1 MINYLQVENL
11 TKSYGDLVLFD
22 NISFT
27 IGEGQ
32 RIALIGRNGSGKT
45 TLLNILAG
53 KDTADSGTITPRR
66 DLRIAYLEQNPEYA
80 ADLTVLEAC
89 FRSDNP
95 ALRAIAAYEQAVAD
109 PAQDGLQEAMSR
121 MDALAAWDYEQRA
134 KEILSRLK
142 INDFDKKI
150 GQLSGG
156 QLKRVALAAVLISEA
171 DLLILDEPTNH
182 LDTDMT
188 EWLEEYLTR
197 NKAALLMVTHDRYFL
212 DRVCSDILEVDQRS
226 ISLYKGNYAYY
237 VEKKQER
244 AEAAEA
250 RRESDLNLYRRE
262 LEWMRRQPQARAT
275 KARARIDSFHELE
288 TRLRST
294 RTQASLKLD
303 VQATRIGTK
312 IFEAKEL
319 CKRFGDLVILDRFNY
334 NFARYDKLGIVGDN
348 GCGKSTFLKLLTG
361 IIQPDS
367 GTIEVGE
374 SVRFGYYSQQ
384 GLDFDEG
391 KRVIDIVTDIAHEIH
406 LGDGRRMS
414 ASQFLQYFLFP
425 PEVQYS
431 YVARLSGGERKRL
444 YLCTILMQSPNFLIL
459 DEPTAVLTPQET
471 EKLFS
476 VIRNMKADGK
486 AVIIITHKLH
496 EVLSISD
503 RVAILRKGT
512 YVGDIATRDADEAKL
527 TEMMVGE
534 KVELN
539 IDRPEP
545 VDPVKRLDIQHLTVH
560 SAEGITVLDDASFP
574 VYGGEILGIAGI
586 SGNGQKELLEAIAGL
601 QPTESG
607 ASIEYYAPEA
617 SAPVQLIGKSPKAIR
632 EAGIHLSFV
641 PEDRLGMGLVGS
653 MGMTDNMML
662 KSYGKG
668 HSPIVDRKAP
678 HDLAETIK
686 KELGVVTPDLNT
698 PVSRLSG
705 GNVQKVLVGRE
716 LAADPIV
723 LMTAYAVRGLDINTS
738 YTIYHLLNE
747 QKKRGVAVIYVGED
761 LDVLLELC
769 DRIVV
774 LCGGKVNGI
783 LDGRKTTKE
792 EVGLRMTNLVKEE
805 QA

>member
-226 ISLYKGNYAYY
+226 VCLYKGNYAYY

-275 KARARIDSFHELE
+275 KARSRIDAFHELE
-288 TRLRST
+288 ARLQST
-294 RTQASLKLD
+294 RSRGEVRLD
-303 VQATRIGTK
+303 VKASRIGTK
-312 IFEAKEL
+312 IFEAKEVG
-319 CKRFGDLVILDRFNY
+319 KRFGELVILDKFNY
-334 NFARYDKLGIVGDN
+334 NFTRYEKLGIVGDN

-361 IIQPDS
+361 IERPDS

-374 SVRFGYYSQQ
+374 TVRFGYYSQQ
-384 GLDFDEG
+384 GLEFDEG
-391 KRVIDIVTDIAHEIH
+391 KRVIDVVTEIAEQID

-414 ASQFLQYFLFP
+414 ASQFLQHFLFT
-425 PEVQYS
+425 PETQHS
-431 YVARLSGGERKRL
+431 FVARLSGGERRRL
-444 YLCTILMQSPNFLIL
+444 YLCTVLMRNPNFLIL
-459 DEPTAVLTPQET
+459 DEPTNDLDIVTLGILEEYLRAFKGCVIVVSHDRYFVDKVADHLLVFCGGGEVKDFTGTYSEYVAWKREYEAARHAQEVQARPKPQAVRTQA
-471 EKLFS
+471 
-476 VIRNMKADGK
+476 ADG
-486 AVIIITHKLH
+486 APRKL
-496 EVLSISD
+496 S
-503 RVAILRKGT
+503 
-512 YVGDIATRDADEAKL
+512 YN
-527 TEMMVGE
+527 E
-534 KVELN
+534 KRE
-539 IDRPEP
+539 
-545 VDPVKRLDIQHLTVH
+545 
-560 SAEGITVLDDASFP
+560 
-574 VYGGEILGIAGI
+574 
-586 SGNGQKELLEAIAGL
+586 LEALEREIPALEAEKAALEESLSSGSLGVDELTAQSQRIA
-601 QPTESG
+601 E
-607 ASIEYYAPEA
+607 
-617 SAPVQLIGKSPKAIR
+617 LIGLIDEKTMR
-632 EAGIHLSFV
+632 WLLLS
-641 PEDRLGMGLVGS
+641 ER
-653 MGMTDNMML
+653 
-662 KSYGKG
+662 
-668 HSPIVDRKAP
+668 
-678 HDLAETIK
+678 
-686 KELGVVTPDLNT
+686 
-698 PVSRLSG
+698 
-705 GNVQKVLVGRE
+705 
-716 LAADPIV
+716 
-723 LMTAYAVRGLDINTS
+723 
-738 YTIYHLLNE
+738 
-747 QKKRGVAVIYVGED
+747 
-761 LDVLLELC
+761 
-769 DRIVV
+769 
-774 LCGGKVNGI
+774 
-783 LDGRKTTKE
+783 
-792 EVGLRMTNLVKEE
+792 
-805 QA
+805 

>member
-226 ISLYKGNYAYY
+226 VCLYKGNYAYY

-275 KARARIDSFHELE
+275 KARARIDSFHELDA
-288 TRLRST
+288 RLKST

-444 YLCTILMQSPNFLIL
+444 YLCTILIQSPNFLIL

-471 EKLFS
+471 EKLFG

-503 RVAILRKGT
+503 RVAILRKGE
-512 YVGDIATRDADEAKL
+512 YVGDIATKDANEAKL
-527 TEMMVGE
+527 TEMRGGE
-534 KVELN
+534 KGELN
-539 IDRPEP
+539 IERPEP
-545 VDPVKRLDIQHLTVH
+545 VNPVKRLDIEHLTVR

-601 QPTESG
+601 QPAESG
-607 ASIEYYAPEA
+607 ASIEYYAPDA
-617 SAPVQLIGKSPKAIR
+617 AAPVQLVGKSPKAIR

-678 HDLAETIK
+678 LALAETIK

-698 PVSRLSG
+698 PVSVFS
-705 GNVQKVLVGRE
+705 
-716 LAADPIV
+716 
-723 LMTAYAVRGLDINTS
+723 
-738 YTIYHLLNE
+738 
-747 QKKRGVAVIYVGED
+747 
-761 LDVLLELC
+761 
-769 DRIVV
+769 
-774 LCGGKVNGI
+774 
-783 LDGRKTTKE
+783 
-792 EVGLRMTNLVKEE
+792 
-805 QA
+805 